1 MNATAADRN
10 GSPSPEFWAGA
21 PVVVTGGAG
30 FLGGPTV
37 RLLESLGA
45 EVRVVR
51 SAEHDLRDPTA
62 CREALDG
69 ARVVIHLAASA
80 GGIGFHRARPAEA
93 SHDNLLMG
101 SNVFEASRAVGVEKL
116 VAAGSACVYPSSTP
130 VPFSEDGIW
139 DGYPEPATA
148 PYGVAKRAMLVL
160 SDAYRRQYGLD
171 SCSPVLVNLYGPGD
185 NFDVENSHV
194 VAAMVRKYVDAVR
207 GGTDRVVLWGSGE
220 PTREFLYV
228 DDAARA
234 LLLAAER
241 YSSSDPVN
249 IGTGREVKVRD
260 LAGLIASI
268 SGYRGETVWDRER
281 PDGHPR
287 KCLDT
292 TRARERI
299 GFEAEVDLEAG
310 LERTIVS
317 FRERGDEGEDGA

>member
-1 MNATAADRN
+1 M
-10 GSPSPEFWAGA
+10 
-21 PVVVTGGAG
+21 
-30 FLGGPTV
+30 
-37 RLLESLGA
+37 
-45 EVRVVR
+45 
-51 SAEHDLRDPTA
+51 
-62 CREALDG
+62 
-69 ARVVIHLAASA
+69 
-80 GGIGFHRARPAEA
+80 
-93 SHDNLLMG
+93 
-101 SNVFEASRAVGVEKL
+101 
-116 VAAGSACVYPSSTP
+116 
-130 VPFSEDGIW
+130 
-139 DGYPEPATA
+139 
-148 PYGVAKRAMLVL
+148 
-160 SDAYRRQYGLD
+160 
-171 SCSPVLVNLYGPGD
+171 LVNLYGPGD

-207 GGTDRVVLWGSGE
+207 GGTDRVVPWGSGE

-260 LAGLIASI
+260 LAGLIALI